1 MNNNSILTA
10 SLFKSV
16 PSELRELFDVAE
28 YPYEIIMRLRNFL
41 EKIKLPDEF
50 KELREGIW
58 VADGARIANT
68 AVIYPPTVICRNAE
82 IRHCAFIRGSV
93 YVGRGAVVGNS
104 TEVKNSVLLDGAQVP
119 HYNYVGDSILG
130 CLSHMGAAAVTSNL
144 KAVGGNVKIHGEE
157 EIDTGLRKLG
167 AMIGDG
173 AEIGCGTVLNPGA
186 VIGRKSVI
194 YPLLSVRGT
203 VPSHSIMKDASTIID
218 KIE

>member
-1 MNNNSILTA
+1 MNNDSILTA

-58 VADGARIANT
+58 VADGARIADT

-104 TEVKNSVLLDGAQVP
+104 TEVKNSVLLMPPCGSP
-119 HYNYVGDSILG
+119 G
-130 CLSHMGAAAVTSNL
+130 
-144 KAVGGNVKIHGEE
+144 KAGNF
-157 EIDTGLRKLG
+157 T
-167 AMIGDG
+167 
-173 AEIGCGTVLNPGA
+173 
-186 VIGRKSVI
+186 
-194 YPLLSVRGT
+194 
-203 VPSHSIMKDASTIID
+203 
-218 KIE
+218 